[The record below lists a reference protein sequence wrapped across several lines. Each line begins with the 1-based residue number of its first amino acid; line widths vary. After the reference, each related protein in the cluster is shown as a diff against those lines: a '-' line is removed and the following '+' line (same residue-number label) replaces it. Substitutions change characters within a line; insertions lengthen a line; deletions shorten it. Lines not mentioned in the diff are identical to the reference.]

1 MQEQIQN
8 FEVQR
13 YFQIAAECEGDKFF
27 SPECRELVYL
37 TLENR
42 NNYEWDIAGA
52 LWWDGVPWWCIL
64 GIFKV
69 VLTPLKIILLATVP
83 ELRPTRDID
92 YTDYNWNDHFW
103 QKFWYLSLASDAWM
117 FLPYGFFVSQVMTN
131 GTSDFEDLD
140 ISRMNIDDA
149 LRYYVFM
156 WMLSPFIFI
165 WSVAQFVLTFW
176 IYLIDIVVKVVNGKL
191 TAGPSIF

>member
-1 MQEQIQN
+1 M
-8 FEVQR
+8 
-13 YFQIAAECEGDKFF
+13 
-27 SPECRELVYL
+27 
-37 TLENR
+37 
-42 NNYEWDIAGA
+42 
-52 LWWDGVPWWCIL
+52 
-64 GIFKV
+64 
-69 VLTPLKIILLATVP
+69 P